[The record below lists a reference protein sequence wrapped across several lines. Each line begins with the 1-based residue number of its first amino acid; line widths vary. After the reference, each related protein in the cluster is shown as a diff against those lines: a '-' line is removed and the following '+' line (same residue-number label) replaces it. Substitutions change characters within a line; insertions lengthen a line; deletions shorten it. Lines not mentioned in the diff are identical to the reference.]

1 MNAAEQ
7 YIKLLDVDSFKR
19 CIAIENMKGQ
29 GQYRTA
35 KDDNGSKKM
44 VNLKYIENIQI
55 TLKML
60 AKVRVFNISFR
71 KNEQGDLLVLLAC

>member
-1 MNAAEQ
+1 
-7 YIKLLDVDSFKR
+7 
-19 CIAIENMKGQ
+19 
-29 GQYRTA
+29 
-35 KDDNGSKKM
+35 M